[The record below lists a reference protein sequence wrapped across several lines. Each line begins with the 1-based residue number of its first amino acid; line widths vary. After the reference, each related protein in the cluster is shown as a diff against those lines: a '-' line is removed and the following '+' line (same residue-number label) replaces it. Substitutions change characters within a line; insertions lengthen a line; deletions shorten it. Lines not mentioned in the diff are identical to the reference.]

1 MNQVGK
7 TRQIIYSLLKKSFL
21 GNLSNQ
27 VRVNQRP
34 TITNQIKTYSN
45 FSTYENALNED
56 DDERVWREN
65 WERRCDLATAYRGL
79 AK

>member
-27 VRVNQRP
+27 VRVNPRS
-34 TITNQIKTYSN
+34 TNQIKAYSN
-45 FSTYENALNED
+45 FSTNENALNED
-56 DDERVWREN
+56 DDKRVWREN

>member
-1 MNQVGK
+1 MIPVGK
-7 TRQIIYSLLKKSFL
+7 TRQITYSLLKKGFL

-27 VRVNQRP
+27 VRVNPRL
-34 TITNQIKTYSN
+34 TNQMKAYSN
-45 FSTYENALNED
+45 CSTNQNALNDED

-65 WERRCDLATAYRGL
+65 WERRCELATAYRGL

>member
-27 VRVNQRP
+27 VRVNSRS
-34 TITNQIKTYSN
+34 TNQIKAYSN
-45 FSTYENALNED
+45 FSTNENALNED

>member
-27 VRVNQRP
+27 VRVNPRS
-34 TITNQIKTYSN
+34 TNQIKAYSN
-45 FSTYENALNED
+45 FSTNENALNED

>member
-7 TRQIIYSLLKKSFL
+7 ARQIIYSLLKKSFL

-27 VRVNQRP
+27 VRVNPRS
-34 TITNQIKTYSN
+34 TNQIKAYSN
-45 FSTYENALNED
+45 FSTNENALNED